1 MSKKL
6 RKIIIS
12 ILAITCVL
20 SLTACGATASLNN
33 NDIPLNQTTTYSSK
47 TTVGEPEGEYKQGF
61 ALVKYDGDFTENMV
75 NQLGLK
81 SASQLYNG
89 STWYSV
95 EFRDKSNTE
104 ENVKYLDE
112 IGCFDKVDYDY
123 IMGSDAEVESVDVSS
138 NPEYEKQKN
147 HPVHKIPEGW
157 EEVKKNGKHPGGSS
171 DVIVA
176 VIDTG
181 VDYTHLDLRNN
192 IWVNSAEIP
201 NNGIDDD
208 KNGYIDDINGWDCVG
223 NDNNPMDDNGHG
235 THVAGIIA
243 MENNKIGGVGIAYNC
258 KIMCLKAGNSSG
270 YFNNSDI
277 AEAIE
282 YAYMNGA
289 SVINMSFGGSS
300 ISIAVEEAL
309 ENAYNSCVLVAAAG
323 NDGACNNLACLI
335 CDYKSVSY
343 PAALPYVI
351 GVMSTNGDGTAVSG
365 FSNYDHN
372 PYDSIEYEVYAVGE
386 SVPSC
391 WPNNKYAK
399 LNGTSMAAPTVSGI
413 AALLRSAYPDRETY
427 STKYLQSQIVNTGTI
442 NPYNYILK
450 NTDNAHSVT
459 NVYEALTLVP
469 TPDVKL
475 YGYSI
480 NDAITISSKN
490 NGNGVIDAGETVR
503 LSIALQNRGGVATD
517 VNVSIDTIRNGDASL
532 TDPYFTF
539 VNNTMS
545 LSDIGTYSVRES
557 GVDNYFEIVV
567 DANCPNDYL
576 VNFNI
581 RYTYKNGMDSDD
593 DTVYTDDGKQKAQ
606 FNISKGWL
614 LPANITED
622 TVFTADRLYIVGQD
636 VVIPEGVT
644 VTFEEGCEIQ
654 FYDDREYYNSPKI
667 INYGTL
673 NFNGTKENM
682 IYMHPNERHSLF
694 GFGIH
699 NYGDIH
705 IDYIQ
710 ADNLAIA
717 NKKSSATLN
726 VFNSYLYANGIKDG
740 TRHYLY
746 AYVNGIKADAYST
759 TFGCSLV
766 ATNTVLG
773 VANYHNNYIKYVAYA
788 WTINATSM
796 SNNYIFL
803 NSLNGN
809 DLRAETFMNNYIIS
823 ANLSGAA
830 NTVSGIYLSHNALI
844 QNNLFTT
851 NSKEIASLVHIGQS
865 SFTYSMTYLN
875 NDFSPL
881 YQQYAGQVIGGYYD
895 ASGNP
900 TVDVYGQCSD
910 ISLLYPHVAK
920 VQLFNQ
926 DGEEVTTIGKEEV
939 TVRVTFNRAMDTTQ
953 KTFASFGTIEPYADY
968 RIDGEYISDTV
979 WEGKYTLKAQIENG
993 LNYLKINNA
1002 CQADDITKQV
1012 LGEYQLHEFN
1022 IDTTAA
1028 MSMNLQAVEK
1038 ENGIELTFAQD
1049 DYDTLLGYNIYRSTE
1064 KDGNYVKL
1072 NPTIILPTE
1081 NTFVDENAEPG
1092 KTYWYTYTVVLSDFT
1107 ESKPAG
1113 KVMATAMDTI
1123 NPTIYHT
1130 PVNQG
1135 YQNNNLVISCTAS
1148 DNVAI
1153 STVTLYYR
1161 TIGET
1166 TWKTLVMSKTNDKY
1180 SATVFGSELAL
1191 DGLEYYIV
1199 ASDGRNAINKGTET
1213 APNIVVIKDAST
1225 ISTLGDVDGDGTV
1238 STKDA
1243 LMLMQCIN
1251 GDLILTD
1258 DQFKRADLNK
1268 DNVLS
1273 SVEALRILQYINGKV
1288 TTLEM

>member
-1 MSKKL
+1 MSKKI
-6 RKIIIS
+6 RKILII
-12 ILAITCVL
+12 ILVALCL
-20 SLTACGATASLNN
+20 MSLTACGTTGSLNN
-33 NDIPLNQTTTYSSK
+33 DDVTTHNAQVYSSK
-47 TTVGEPEGEYKQGF
+47 TTLGEPEGEYKQGF
-61 ALVKYDGDFTENMV
+61 ALVKFDGEFTESMV
-75 NQLGLK
+75 NQLGLN
-81 SASQLYNG
+81 AVNQLYKG
-89 STWYSV
+89 SSWYSV

-123 IMGSDAEVESVDVSS
+123 IMGADVEVDSIDVSC
-138 NPEYEKQKN
+138 NPHYDKQKHHN
-147 HPVHKIPEGW
+147 AHKIPEGW
-157 EEVKKNGKHPGGSS
+157 EYARENGKNPGGSS

-181 VDYTHLDLRNN
+181 VDYNHLDLRNN
-192 IWVNSAEIP
+192 IWKNPAEIP
-201 NNGIDDD
+201 GNGIDDD

-223 NDNNPMDDNGHG
+223 NDNDPMDDNGHG

-243 MENNKIGGVGIAYNC
+243 MENNDIGGVGIAYNC
-258 KIMCLKAGNSSG
+258 KIMVLKAGNSSG

-289 SVINMSFGGSS
+289 SVINMSFGGTS

-323 NDGACNNLACLI
+323 NDGVCNNLACTI
-335 CDYKSVSY
+335 CRPYVGVSY

-351 GVMSTNGDGTAVSG
+351 GVMSTNGDGTIVSG
-365 FSNYDHN
+365 FSNYDHC
-372 PYDSIEYEVYAVGE
+372 PFDSIEYEVYAVGE

-413 AALLRSAYPDRETY
+413 VALLRSAYPDRDTY
-427 STKYLQSQIVNTGTI
+427 STKYLLSQIVNTGTI
-442 NPYNYILK
+442 NPHNNILGTK
-450 NTDNAHSVT
+450 DSAHSVA

-480 NDAITISSKN
+480 SDSVDISNKN

-557 GVDNYFEIVV
+557 GVDNYFEIIV
-567 DANCPNDYL
+567 DSNCPNDYL
-576 VNFNI
+576 TNFNLHF
-581 RYTYKNGMDSDD
+581 TYKNGMDSEDH
-593 DTVYTDDGKQKAQ
+593 TEYRGEGNAR
-606 FNISKGWL
+606 FNISKGWH

-622 TVFTADRLYIVGQD
+622 TVFTADRLYIVGND
-636 VVIPEGVT
+636 VVIPEGVI
-644 VTFEEGCEIQ
+644 VTFEEGCQIQ
-654 FYDDREYYNSPKI
+654 FYDDREYYSSPKI

-682 IYMHPNERHSLF
+682 VKISPNERHFDCICLIENHNLLNINYLESLNF
-694 GFGIH
+694 F
-699 NYGDIH
+699 
-705 IDYIQ
+705 Q
-710 ADNLAIA
+710 
-717 NKKSSATLN
+717 KTC
-726 VFNSYLYANGIKDG
+726 FN
-740 TRHYLY
+740 
-746 AYVNGIKADAYST
+746 
-759 TFGCSLV
+759 C
-766 ATNTVLG
+766 
-773 VANYHNNYIKYVAYA
+773 HNNKSTMI
-788 WTINATSM
+788 I
-796 SNNYIFL
+796 SNSRLLLEKVDLGYYEGAFCSDPSQFSGSFENDEYFNNHIEL
-803 NSLNGN
+803 LNGAN
-809 DLRAETFMNNYIIS
+809 VDAAVMKGNVIVCYTGVYSNFGVSKQFQNNIIYS
-823 ANLSGAA
+823 LIG
-830 NTVSGIYLSHNALI
+830 NTSIQYDSVMKGDVS
-844 QNNLFTT
+844 NNLFVSVENQVSSLLTLSFYK
-851 NSKEIASLVHIGQS
+851 NSDANIIANNAFS
-865 SFTYSMTYLN
+865 S
-875 NDFSPL
+875 L
-881 YQQYAGQVIGGYYD
+881 YQQYASQVIEDYYD
-895 ASGNP
+895 EGGNP
-900 TVDVYGQCSD
+900 TIDVYGECSD
-910 ISLLYPHVAK
+910 ISLLYPHVTK
-920 VQLFNQ
+920 VQFFNK
-926 DGEEVTTIGKEEV
+926 DGEEVTTIGKEEI

-953 KTFASFGTIEPYADY
+953 NTLVTFGTIEPYADY
-968 RIDGEYISDTV
+968 RIDGEYISNIV
-979 WEGKYTLKAQIENG
+979 WEGKYTLKSQIENG

-1002 CQADDITKQV
+1002 CQEDDITKQV

-1028 MSMNLQAVEK
+1028 MSMNLQAIEK

-1064 KDGNYVKL
+1064 KDGNYIKL
-1072 NPTIILPTE
+1072 NTAIILSTE
-1081 NTFVDENAEPG
+1081 NTFLDENAEPG

-1107 ESKPAG
+1107 ETKPAG

-1123 NPTIYHT
+1123 NPTVYHT

-1161 TIGET
+1161 TLDET
-1166 TWKTLVMSKTNDKY
+1166 VWKTLVMSKTNDKY
-1180 SATVFGSELAL
+1180 SATIFGSELTL
-1191 DGLEYYIV
+1191 DRLEYYIV

-1213 APNIVVIKDAST
+1213 APYIVVIKDASI
-1225 ISTLGDVDGDGTV
+1225 ISTLGDVDGNGTV
-1238 STKDA
+1238 TTKDA
-1243 LMLMQCIN
+1243 LMLMQCLN
-1251 GDLILTD
+1251 GDLILSD
-1258 DQFKRADLNK
+1258 DEFKRADLNK